1 LVINIKP
8 NSIFRRYIMWINE
21 DFTARRWLA
30 IVLFAIIPVFVGTSV
45 AHATCTL
52 DTEELKEQFEQIGV
66 GWEDVKA
73 ALDPDA
79 AEPPPIEEAGRLIT
93 EWDANHRNVLTCF
106 AERIAADAFLDAPAI
121 MAEALRGVTAS
132 AYRCN
137 PIPDDLSLCRNL
149 QDLSI
154 HTCSE
159 EPGFCP
165 TGGNPLYKSFLMPIE
180 DVFTVGGPTNTPAS
194 GRTVLWF
201 NETKGF
207 GF

>member
-1 LVINIKP
+1 
-8 NSIFRRYIMWINE
+8 MWINE

-52 DTEELKEQFEQIGV
+52 ETEELREQFEQVGV

-79 AEPPPIEEAGRLIT
+79 AEPPSFEEAQRVIT
-93 EWDANHRNVLTCF
+93 EWDTNHRNVLTCF
-106 AERIAADAFLDAPAI
+106 AERIAADALLDAPAI
-121 MAEALRGVTAS
+121 VAEALRGVTAS

-137 PIPDDLSLCRNL
+137 NPLPDDLSLCRNL

-165 TGGNPLYKSFLMPIE
+165 TRGDPIDQTFLMAIE
-180 DVFTVGGPTNTPAS
+180 DAFGAAGKPTPTPAS
-194 GRTVLWF
+194 GPKVRFF
-201 NETKGF
+201 NDSKGF